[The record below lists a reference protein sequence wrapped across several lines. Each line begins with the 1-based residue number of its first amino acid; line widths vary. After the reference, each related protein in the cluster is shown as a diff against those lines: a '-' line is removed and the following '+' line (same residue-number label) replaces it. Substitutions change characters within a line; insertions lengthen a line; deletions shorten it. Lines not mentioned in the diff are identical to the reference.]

1 MMLYSLKCIYKEE
14 EEGTMERTQQC
25 HFKSQDLKLISKW
38 ELVFRNHS
46 DNQSLRSGL
55 SKGKLVIFSPKE
67 LKADV

>member
-1 MMLYSLKCIYKEE
+1 
-14 EEGTMERTQQC
+14 MERTQQC